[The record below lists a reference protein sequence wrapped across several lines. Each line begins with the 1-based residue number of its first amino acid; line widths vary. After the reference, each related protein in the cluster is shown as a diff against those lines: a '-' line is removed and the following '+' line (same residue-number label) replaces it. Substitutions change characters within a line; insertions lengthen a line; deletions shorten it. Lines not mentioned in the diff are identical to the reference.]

1 MSLEKETECL
11 HNLVQSVV
19 IIPSTPGAIP
29 TVFDHE
35 LFKTHETRNNFL
47 KYFIETLN
55 DDCEIIITAATFKM
69 HAHNFDGVYR
79 FDYKTIGDVVNL
91 FLVTP
96 VGVDVLLTKHF
107 QEFLNAV
114 NEWFLEG
121 GYDGE

>member
-1 MSLEKETECL
+1 MSLEKEAEYL
-11 HNLVQSVV
+11 HHLVQSVV

-29 TVFDHE
+29 VVFDHA
-35 LFKTHETRNNFL
+35 LFKSHETRNNFL
-47 KYFIETLN
+47 KYFIEILN
-55 DDCEIIITAATFKM
+55 HDCEIIISIGTFKM

-79 FDYKTIGDVVNL
+79 FEYKTIGDVVNL

-96 VGVDVLLTKHF
+96 VGVDVLLNKRF
-107 QEFLNAV
+107 QEFLDAV